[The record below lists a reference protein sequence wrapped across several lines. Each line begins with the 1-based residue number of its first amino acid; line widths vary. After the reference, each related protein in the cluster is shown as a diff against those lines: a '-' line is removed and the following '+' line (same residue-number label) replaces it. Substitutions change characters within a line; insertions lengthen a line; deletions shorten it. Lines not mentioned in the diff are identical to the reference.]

1 MNKPIIFRFL
11 ALSLLAIS
19 AVVSFAAPSNKVVT
33 LNFDEDMFEITVE
46 DGVVQDVL
54 YTKNSAALPNDT
66 TLPSLPIVAFTV
78 AAGPHV
84 DCTFSPKVVS
94 KKLIL
99 EDVDI
104 ITAPPAYPTSMLGK
118 VTLGKRGNY
127 AGDVYPSEI
136 CTLTGKSEWSDA
148 THLHFLCSPFIY
160 DGKARRLY
168 LIEQLDVDIT
178 TTDALSKQKLASENF
193 DFMTPSP
200 EFIQTFPG
208 LIDTS
213 LLSKGDS
220 LKKFPIGDEDYAREF
235 MYDYLIIT
243 SEKLASTFEPLL
255 RWKKAKGLQ
264 THLETVESISKHYSG
279 VDTPAKIKD
288 FLRKNATRMGIK
300 YVLLGGDDTVV
311 PVRYCDGNHNKKYKG
326 REKDIPT
333 DLYYACIND
342 PYDWDKNGN
351 GIYGERSDSVSMAPS
366 FAVTRVPVSAQWSAK
381 IYVDRVLEYE
391 RAPKWNNR
399 LLLWGNVLDI
409 KDGTKAST
417 KGRILYDKYLSKY
430 HSFDKE
436 ELYDDSNTLGY
447 DVTNRVEIE
456 NLKKELDSGYNFIS
470 AITHGDQT
478 SWRTGTRIDKDG
490 EEEHDVYTY
499 QHASGMNNPD
509 CHTIITTMA
518 CLTNAF
524 DTTDLLP
531 SDFSLSEIFLR
542 KINSGVIA
550 YLGCSR
556 NGYFRSGTNMDL
568 SFSYEIAFYEELFN
582 SQTSNSLGSVVKTAK
597 YKNISYAN
605 SDTLS
610 RYIMYGLNPVG
621 DPEMPIFTQEP
632 SVLNVIDIS
641 INDRTIDI
649 TNDEPDCTICIQ
661 GLGSKPTYNKVYK
674 NSYSASAKNLPD
686 QFSVC
691 VTKQN
696 YIPWIYG
703 FNRQPDGSYRMTELS
718 YDDILKENFGLRS
731 IRGQITDIKF
741 SSGALI
747 AKYHNYDI
755 STMVSDDAKEA
766 YLRVSTI
773 DTNSDIVGGSNKYDI
788 KTGEDVT
795 TIKIPAASPITQ
807 VTVVELIVD
816 DVVEETIKLR

>member
-300 YVLLGGDDTVV
+300 YVLLGGDDTVI
-311 PVRYCDGNHNKKYKG
+311 PVRYCDGNDSIETDKL
-326 REKDIPT
+326 IPA
-333 DLYYACIND
+333 DLYYACVND

-351 GIYGERSDSVSMAPS
+351 GIYGEIGDDISMAQS
-366 FAVTRVPVSAQWSAK
+366 FAVTRVPVNTTWFAK
-381 IYVDRVLEYE
+381 AYVDKVLQYE
-391 RAPKWNNR
+391 TDPRWHNNFFMGGYNLKER
-399 LLLWGNVLDI
+399 KY
-409 KDGTKAST
+409 KDETDVYASSLGHLFY
-417 KGRILYDKYLSKY
+417 KKYIQPERNFSKT
-430 HSFDKE
+430 
-436 ELYDDSNTLGY
+436 ELFNDTNTLGY
-447 DVTNRVEIE
+447 KVDEALTVEHLVE
-456 NLKKELDSGYNFIS
+456 QFSRGYNFVS
-470 AITHGDQT
+470 FITHGSQIGW
-478 SWRTGTRIDKDG
+478 SIGTEIVNDTIV
-490 EEEHDVYTY
+490 HPTY
-499 QHASGMNNPD
+499 FTANAAGQQNHSA
-509 CHTIITTMA
+509 HTLITTMA
-518 CLTNAF
+518 CQTNAF
-524 DTTDLLP
+524 DMTASLT
-531 SDFSLSEIFLR
+531 SEASLSEMFIR
-542 KINSGVIA
+542 NANSGVIG
-550 YLGCSR
+550 YLGSSR
-556 NGYFRSGTNMDL
+556 AGYFMRSNYTIGP
-568 SFSYEIAFYEELFN
+568 SQQYEGEFYKYLFN
-582 SQTSNSLGSVVKTAK
+582 PENSNSFGVAVEKMKATQV
-597 YKNISYAN
+597 SYA
-605 SDTLS
+605 SSASAS
-610 RYIMYGLNPVG
+610 RYVMFGLNPLG

-632 SVLNVIDIS
+632 LYFNAVYTKIDNRSIEISNVEEGCVIS
-641 INDRTIDI
+641 I
-649 TNDEPDCTICIQ
+649 Q
-661 GLGSKPTYNKVYK
+661 GFGPNSGYSKLYK
-674 NSYSASAKNLPD
+674 NRTSLTATELPDMFTVCVSKDNYVPVAYAFNRKPDGTYVKTMLYSGLLAQSNFGQRPITGQILDCGKMDSASGTA
-686 QFSVC
+686 VE
-691 VTKQN
+691 VTTLVSESASSALIQVT
-696 YIPWIYG
+696 
-703 FNRQPDGSYRMTELS
+703 Q
-718 YDDILKENFGLRS
+718 
-731 IRGQITDIKF
+731 
-741 SSGALI
+741 SSGS
-747 AKYHNYDI
+747 I
-755 STMVSDDAKEA
+755 SNTVS
-766 YLRVSTI
+766 I
-773 DTNSDIVGGSNKYDI
+773 P
-788 KTGEDVT
+788 TGEHTAYVVIQNNSAA
-795 TIKIPAASPITQ
+795 TIIIS
-807 VTVVELIVD
+807 LIVD
-816 DVVEETIKLR
+816 GVVQESKIIRN